1 MEDGGGEREGGG
13 GGGKGRLV
21 PWADYEQGAWRAP
34 GNKSLP
40 PVHKEKD
47 VLQGSGSPIVSVNSK
62 EIKIR
67 QFWRW
72 QANTC
77 DLSPE
82 VVKVFSLR
90 SVVGE

>member
-40 PVHKEKD
+40 PVHKEKGRFTRFGFA
-47 VLQGSGSPIVSVNSK
+47 VLAV
-62 EIKIR
+62 
-67 QFWRW
+67 
-72 QANTC
+72 TC
-77 DLSPE
+77 SLPRLSMYFRYVPWWGNE
-82 VVKVFSLR
+82 RIF
-90 SVVGE
+90 